1 MGENKVELFDIIK
14 KEVIVTSDKEK
25 VVTKK
30 GFLAGYAFD
39 FRRVFLNSTFLNLI
53 AEIFWDEFEEEYPFY
68 VGGQET
74 AAIPLITAIMLKG
87 VERGK
92 PIESFV
98 IRKERKEYDLQK
110 VIEGT
115 IRRDKKIILVDDLIN
130 SGSTIVRQVLLLK
143 KAGFDVDKVFV
154 LVRFGRMKIS
164 KELEFLEKKG
174 GVKNLF
180 YLDEFGVK
188 PNSLKEVLTNNYKIR
203 WFFKGSKE
211 PSFHLGTTKSI
222 PAFDN
227 DRVYVG
233 SDEAMFYALEK
244 KSGKVAWQFQVGS
257 PILGKSIS
265 SSPLIFLE
273 NIYFGSY
280 DGNFY
285 ALEKKSG
292 KVVWKF
298 QEADYIHSSACVSK
312 KDGLIFVGL
321 ERNWRDKK
329 GAIVAL
335 DHQTGE
341 KRWEHSMKEYMPSSP
356 AYSAKK
362 GCVAIGCNDGCAY
375 LFEAA
380 TGVLKWKFQ
389 TEGAVKG
396 SFSFD
401 EVRGL
406 IAFGSYD
413 GNVYIVDIES
423 GEQVKSLKTE
433 DKIQSTPL
441 FYEKYLFASSTD
453 KFIYA
458 YDTADF
464 DLLWK
469 KRFPSR
475 IFSSPKI
482 IRGRLFFGCNDGFI
496 YGLEMKSGKI
506 VSRFDLVEKAT
517 NDVVYDK
524 KDDLFFVSN
533 YANEMYCLKEVP
545 NLTESSL
552 ELIKKAWKSFKAS

>member
-1 MGENKVELFDIIK
+1 MEENKVKLFDVIK
-14 KEVIVTSDKEK
+14 REVIVTSDKEK

-30 GFLAGYAFD
+30 GFPAEYALD

-53 AEIFWDEFEEEYPFY
+53 AEIFWDEFEDEYPFY

-74 AAIPLITAIMLKG
+74 AAVPLVTAIMLKG

-115 IRRDKKIILVDDLIN
+115 IRKDKKIILVDDLIN
-130 SGSTIVRQVLLLK
+130 SGATVVRQVLLLK

-154 LVRFGRMKIS
+154 LVRFSRMKIS
-164 KELEFLEKKG
+164 KELEFLEKEGKI
-174 GVKNLF
+174 KNLF

-188 PNSLKEVLTNNYKIR
+188 MNSPKEVLANKYKVK

-211 PSFHLGTTKSI
+211 PSFHLGITKSI

-227 DRVYVG
+227 ERVYLG
-233 SDEAMFYALEK
+233 SDEASFYALEK
-244 KSGKVAWQFQVGS
+244 KSGKIAWKFQVGS
-257 PILGKSIS
+257 PNLGKSIS

-273 NIYFGSY
+273 KIYFGSY

-292 KVVWKF
+292 KVAWKF
-298 QEADYIHSSACVSK
+298 QEADYIHSSACVSER
-312 KDGLIFVGL
+312 DGLIFVGL
-321 ERNWRDKK
+321 ERNWRNKK

-341 KRWEHSMKEYMPSSP
+341 KKWEYSMKEYVPSSP
-356 AYSAKK
+356 AYFAKK
-362 GCVAIGCNDGCAY
+362 GYVAIGCNDGCAY

-380 TGVLKWKFQ
+380 TGALKWKFQ
-389 TEGAVKG
+389 TEGSVKD
-396 SFSFD
+396 SFSFAEEKD
-401 EVRGL
+401 L
-406 IAFGSYD
+406 IAFGSHD
-413 GNVYIVDIES
+413 GNVYVLDLES
-423 GEQVKSLKTE
+423 GEQVKALKTE
-433 DKIQSTPL
+433 DKVQSTPL
-441 FYEKYLFASSTD
+441 FYGKYLFASSTD

-458 YDTADF
+458 YDTTDF
-464 DLLWK
+464 NLLWK
-469 KRFPSR
+469 RRFPAR

-482 IRGRLFFGCNDGFI
+482 ALDRLFFGCNDGFV
-496 YGLEMKSGKI
+496 YGLEIKSGETISK
-506 VSRFDLVEKAT
+506 FDLIEKVT

-524 KDDLFFVSN
+524 KDDVFFVSN
-533 YANEMYCLKEVP
+533 YANEVYCLKEIP

-552 ELIKKAWKSFKAS
+552 EIIKKAWENFKAS